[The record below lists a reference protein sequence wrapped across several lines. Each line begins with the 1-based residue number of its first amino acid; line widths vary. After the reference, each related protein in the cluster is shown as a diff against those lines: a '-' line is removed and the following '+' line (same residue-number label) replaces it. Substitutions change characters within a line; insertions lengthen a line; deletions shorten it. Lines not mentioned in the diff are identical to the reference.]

1 MGILQISDNATY
13 NYNQHKMEASSVSV
27 PVDQNNFDE
36 NLAIIEVR
44 ATNAEQNNLEKTS
57 PEEET
62 EKNIDRIESASTTV
76 TDVNV
81 DLLVEDSLEMNE
93 PQLKEC
99 SLAEEADGTTVVKDP
114 LSLSMFESNPNESSW
129 RKEPE
134 ENSSDDEF
142 DQENTSDSEEEEN
155 AREYFRMMQMRQMQA
170 LKVKGPNGEVKIT
183 HLPTSIKVTRVPES
197 KEARLRRELELAR
210 RKEQAMKL
218 DLEPCAMIGEKRKHG
233 ERMTLEDAKREDF
246 EEAQDYVDFLQSK
259 LKNISIK
266 QCR

>member
-1 MGILQISDNATY
+1 MGFDKYLTTY

-27 PVDQNNFDE
+27 PVDQNNFD
-36 NLAIIEVR
+36 
-44 ATNAEQNNLEKTS
+44 KTS

-81 DLLVEDSLEMNE
+81 DLLVEDSLGMNE
-93 PQLKEC
+93 PQLQEC
-99 SLAEEADGTTVVKDP
+99 SLAEEADGTTEVKDP
-114 LSLSMFESNPNESSW
+114 LSLSMFESNPNVSSW
-129 RKEPE
+129 RKEPK
-134 ENSSDDEF
+134 ENSSDNEF

-197 KEARLRRELELAR
+197 KEARLRREL
-210 RKEQAMKL
+210 
-218 DLEPCAMIGEKRKHG
+218 
-233 ERMTLEDAKREDF
+233 
-246 EEAQDYVDFLQSK
+246 
-259 LKNISIK
+259 
-266 QCR
+266 